1 MVMGRFR
8 SILAVVLACVTV
20 FLVSCSSATEVKPPT
35 YTSAKLELIGKY
47 TSSIEAMRDRLP
59 ELAKLIQDENWVFTK
74 NFIRG
79 PLGELRAKMSQV
91 ERNLLPNDQPKAKEV
106 GQQVIEDLIGID
118 AGAEAQDYKATIRS
132 YAALKKDIDAFL
144 GLTPKA

>member
-1 MVMGRFR
+1 MVMRRFR
-8 SILAVVLACVTV
+8 SILSVLLACVTV

-35 YTSAKLELIGKY
+35 YTAAKLEVIEKY

-91 ERNLLPNDQPKAKEV
+91 ERNLLAKDQPKVKEA
-106 GQQVIEDLIGID
+106 GKQVIEDLISID

-132 YAALKKDIDAFL
+132 YATLQKDINAFL
-144 GLTPKA
+144 ELTPKA

>member
-20 FLVSCSSATEVKPPT
+20 FLVSCSSPTEVKPPT
-35 YTSAKLELIGKY
+35 YTSATLEQIQKY
-47 TSSIEAMRDRLP
+47 TSEIEAMRDRFP

-91 ERNLLPNDQPKAKEV
+91 QRNLLPNDKPKAKEV
-106 GQQVIEDLIGID
+106 AQEVIEDLISID

-132 YAALKKDIDAFL
+132 YAKLQKDVNAFL
-144 GLTPKA
+144 SLTPQA